1 MKLIKFNMIPNRMI
15 LAETNVISIYGKPI
29 FNNREPNI
37 APIKLAKL
45 NTEAANVLA
54 NNGASCAF
62 KIIIL
67 LSNGVVPNVPKPNI
81 KQMINANTVTCNT
94 VTNSTIVINNNK
106 NV

>member
-1 MKLIKFNMIPNRMI
+1 MIPNRMI

-67 LSNGVVPNVPKPNI
+67 LSNGVVPNVPII
-81 KQMINANTVTCNT
+81 KIIKIKLLFFITVPLPFNYM
-94 VTNSTIVINNNK
+94 
-106 NV
+106 